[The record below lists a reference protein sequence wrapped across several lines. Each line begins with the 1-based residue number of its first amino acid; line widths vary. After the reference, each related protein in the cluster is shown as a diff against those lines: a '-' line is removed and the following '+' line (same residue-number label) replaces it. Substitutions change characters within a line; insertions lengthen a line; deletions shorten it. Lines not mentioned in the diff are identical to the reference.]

1 MRKTNTLLAGSIAL
15 VGAVALLTPSAM
27 AATATPTASP
37 KPTVMASAT
46 AKPTA
51 SASTGA
57 LIGGS
62 PSTWTPVTV
71 LKKDKGSTIKLV
83 KDQAFIFHGFVAK
96 VKFKSS
102 NTKVVVVSNAE
113 GKGTYTASAG
123 GRAVATGT
131 AKITATNGKI
141 VVATY
146 TVEVK

>member
-27 AATATPTASP
+27 AATAT
-37 KPTVMASAT
+37 
-46 AKPTA
+46 PTA

-123 GRAVATGT
+123 GRAVAAGT

>member
-1 MRKTNTLLAGSIAL
+1 MRKTNALLTGSIAL
-15 VGAVALLTPSAM
+15 LGATAMLAPSAM
-27 AATATPTASP
+27 AATATPSASA
-37 KPTVMASAT
+37 KPTAMASAT

-83 KDQAFIFHGFVAK
+83 KDQTFVFHGFVAK

-102 NTKVVVVSNAE
+102 NTKVAVVSNASST
-113 GKGTYTASAG
+113 GTSTSSAG
-123 GRAVATGT
+123 GHAVAVGT
-131 AKITATNGKI
+131 AKITATNGKT

-146 TVEVK
+146 NVVVK

>member
-1 MRKTNTLLAGSIAL
+1 MRKTNALLAGSIAL
-15 VGAVALLTPSAM
+15 LGATALLAPTAM
-27 AATATPTASP
+27 AATATPTASA
-37 KPTVMASAT
+37 KPTAVASAT

-83 KDQAFIFHGFVAK
+83 KDQAFVFHGFVAK

-102 NTKVVVVSNAE
+102 NTKVVMVSDAE

-123 GRAVATGT
+123 GHAVAAGT

-146 TVEVK
+146 NVVVK